1 MISLVVEGIEARVNT
16 GGSKGC
22 CWRIERKMHER
33 VAMIESR
40 WEELVQIKTGSMTRR
55 IVVATTEG
63 VTLIIENSPSFIQ
76 AAAGKT
82 LRY

>member
-1 MISLVVEGIEARVNT
+1 
-16 GGSKGC
+16 
-22 CWRIERKMHER
+22 
-33 VAMIESR
+33 MIEPR
-40 WEELVQIKTGSMTRR
+40 WEELAQIKTGSMTGR

-76 AAAGKT
+76 GAAGKT